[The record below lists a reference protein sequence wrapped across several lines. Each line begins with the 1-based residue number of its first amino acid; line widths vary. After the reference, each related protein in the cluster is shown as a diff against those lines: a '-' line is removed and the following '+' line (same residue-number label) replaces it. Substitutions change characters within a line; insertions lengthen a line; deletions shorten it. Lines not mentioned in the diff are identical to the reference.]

1 MVRIFCTA
9 ILLLWSSSVLAA
21 NAVSWPTEPEIHA
34 KSWILLDARSGQV
47 LAQHAETMHL
57 PPASMTKMMT
67 LYLAF
72 EALKRGSISMDQRAN
87 VSDKAWKIGGSTM
100 FLEPRMHPQVRELLH
115 GIATLSGNDAA
126 ITMAELISGNE
137 NDFAALM
144 NDKAAALGMQ
154 HSHFDNATG
163 FPTENHYSSALDMA
177 KLGVALWRDFPD
189 YYKIFSEKSY
199 TYDGRTQWNRNR
211 LLWTMPEATGL
222 KTGHTEDAG
231 FCMTGAT
238 ERGYQRLVSVVFGA
252 DSKKARLQESE
263 RLLRYGL
270 DRFITLTPSEKD
282 IRRKIEVFEGKENSV
297 GLKAAQDVWISVPKG
312 SEKMLSFHLTYESP
326 QLAPIQAGQQLGSIE
341 AVLRS
346 TDGDVQLKVIPM
358 IAESSVERASWLGR
372 KYDTLRLWW
381 QAQQ

>member
-1 MVRIFCTA
+1 MVKTLCA
-9 ILLLWSSSVLAA
+9 ALLLLWSIQAEAA
-21 NAVSWPTEPEIHA
+21 STLSWPVEPEINA

-67 LYLAF
+67 LYLVF
-72 EALKRGSISMDQRAN
+72 DALQRGTITMDQRAN
-87 VSDKAWKIGGSTM
+87 VSEKAWKIGGSTM
-100 FLEPRMHPQVRELLH
+100 FLEPRMQPQVRELIH

-126 ITMAELISGNE
+126 IVMAELISGSE
-137 NDFAALM
+137 QDFANLM
-144 NDKAAALGMQ
+144 NEKAAALGMNQ
-154 HSHFDNATG
+154 SHFDNSTG

-177 KLGVALWRDFPD
+177 KLAVALWRDFPD

-231 FCMTGAT
+231 YCMTGAT

-252 DSKKARLQESE
+252 ESKKARLRESE

-270 DRFITLTPSEKD
+270 DRFVTLSPSEKD
-282 IRRKIEVFEGKENSV
+282 IRRKIQVYEGKV
-297 GLKAAQDVWISVPKG
+297 DYIWLKPVQDVWISVPQG
-312 SEKMLSFHLTYESP
+312 SEKMLSFHLSYESP
-326 QLAPIQAGQQLGSIE
+326 QLAPIHQGKPLGTIE
-341 AVLRS
+341 AVLR
-346 TDGDVQLKVIPM
+346 TGDENVQLKMIPM
-358 IAESSVERASWLGR
+358 IAESAVERASWLGR
-372 KYDTLRLWW
+372 QYDVLRLWW
-381 QAQQ
+381 EKQ